1 MWPRWWV
8 GCDTACSRLNVWR
21 MSLAQVKLVHELQRS
36 HRFVSVFFCHPSL
49 TSVASLEHC
58 VQCQDPWATSRAKGG
73 DVMWHWN
80 HKTKVP
86 VWCNG
91 GVYHT
96 TQCVL
101 HCSWLGGCDTQL
113 LWTLLQLVRLVDMAV
128 LTVRLQV
135 WETLKIHMPSHEV
148 EETHKHYTRM

>member
-1 MWPRWWV
+1 MADALGFSKLHSEEWRW
-8 GCDTACSRLNVWR
+8 GEGSAGPSEACSWTPMITQIFLCF
-21 MSLAQVKLVHELQRS
+21 LLP
-36 HRFVSVFFCHPSL
+36 PSL

-58 VQCQDPWATSRAKGG
+58 VQCQDPWATSRAEGG

-86 VWCNG
+86 VWWNG

-101 HCSWLGGCDTQL
+101 HCCWLGECDTQL
-113 LWTLLQLVRLVDMAV
+113 LWTLVQLVQLVDMAV
-128 LTVRLQV
+128 LTVRLQI
-135 WETLKIHMPSHEV
+135 WETLKIRMPSHEV
-148 EETHKHYTRM
+148 EETHKNFTRM